1 MTAEEARKIV
11 VDAGIRLVREGLVAR
26 TWGNISQRI
35 DEKHIAITPS
45 GRPYELLTA
54 EDIAILNIED
64 MSWEGRYKPSGE
76 RKLHAAI
83 YADDINVKAVI
94 HTHQTNASVCA
105 AARKSIAVP
114 EAYRS
119 LLGDE
124 VLCAPYGLPGSK
136 KLTKGSA
143 AAVKGRAAA
152 FMANHGAVCIAGT
165 MEQAF
170 ERAAALEKACEEVIR
185 EAFCRL
191 YDVREWSP
199 EILREYYVK
208 DQCV

>member
-11 VDAGIRLVREGLVAR
+11 VDAGIRLVGEGLVAR

-94 HTHQTNASVCA
+94 HTHQT
-105 AARKSIAVP
+105 
-114 EAYRS
+114 
-119 LLGDE
+119 
-124 VLCAPYGLPGSK
+124 
-136 KLTKGSA
+136 KLY
-143 AAVKGRAAA
+143 
-152 FMANHGAVCIAGT
+152 N
-165 MEQAF
+165 
-170 ERAAALEKACEEVIR
+170 
-185 EAFCRL
+185 
-191 YDVREWSP
+191 
-199 EILREYYVK
+199 
-208 DQCV
+208 